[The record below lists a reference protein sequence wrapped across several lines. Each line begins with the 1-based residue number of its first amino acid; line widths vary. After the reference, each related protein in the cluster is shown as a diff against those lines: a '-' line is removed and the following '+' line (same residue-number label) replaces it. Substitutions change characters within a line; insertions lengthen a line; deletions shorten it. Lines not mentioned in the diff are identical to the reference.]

1 MIDSKRH
8 VLILILP
15 LGLNK
20 HFLIWCFC
28 FMIKGKDGFVLFCLE
43 HSCGRGINGTD
54 SLVVVHQPCQHPVMY
69 GYEYSIWTED
79 DPPNPYKGMFD
90 DQEQAHM
97 FNEFDSALP
106 RGAMS

>member
-1 MIDSKRH
+1 
-8 VLILILP
+8 
-15 LGLNK
+15 
-20 HFLIWCFC
+20 
-28 FMIKGKDGFVLFCLE
+28 
-43 HSCGRGINGTD
+43 
-54 SLVVVHQPCQHPVMY
+54 MY
-69 GYEYSIWTED
+69 GYECSIWTED